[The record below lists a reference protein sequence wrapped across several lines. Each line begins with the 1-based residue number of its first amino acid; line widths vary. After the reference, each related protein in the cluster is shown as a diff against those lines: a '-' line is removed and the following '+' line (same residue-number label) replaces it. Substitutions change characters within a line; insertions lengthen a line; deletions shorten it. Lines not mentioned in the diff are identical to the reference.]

1 MKNHSARIRQIVV
14 VVPVHNEEALLL
26 QALISLAHSRASVH
40 DVEVRT
46 IVVLDSC
53 SDNSATIAAE
63 WAGHAGESSVIS
75 VDFRNVGSSR
85 AAGFRAAEERY
96 SGLSG
101 TNLHETWYA
110 TTDAD
115 STVRPDW
122 LASHLR
128 HAQLGAQAV
137 AGTVRVDLD
146 SATPGLERAYRSK
159 YRNHAGHRHVHGAN
173 LALRADVYR
182 AVGGFGS
189 LTTGE
194 DVDLIRRVESNS
206 IPVLYA
212 CDSPVSTSNRRDGR
226 APDGFAGHLR
236 TLEAALTQ

>member
-1 MKNHSARIRQIVV
+1 MKNCSTHIRQIVV
-14 VVPVHNEEALLL
+14 VVPVHNEEDLL
-26 QALISLAHSRASVH
+26 QQALSSLARSRASVE

-46 IVVLDSC
+46 IVVLDAC
-53 SDNSATIAAE
+53 SDNSAKIAAE
-63 WAGHAGESSVIS
+63 WAARTDESSVIS
-75 VDFRNVGSSR
+75 VDFRNVGSAR
-85 AAGFRAAEERY
+85 AAGFRAAEGHAE
-96 SGLSG
+96 LSG

-115 STVRPDW
+115 STCRPDW

-128 HAQLGAQAV
+128 HAQRGAQAV

-146 SATPGLERAYRSK
+146 SAPAGLERAYRAG
-159 YRNHAGHRHVHGAN
+159 YRNQLGHRHVHGAN

-182 AVGGFGS
+182 AVGGFRS
-189 LTTGE
+189 LPTGE
-194 DVDLIRRVESNS
+194 DVDLIHRVEGSS

-226 APDGFAGHLR
+226 APEGFAGHLR
-236 TLEAALTQ
+236 NLEAAMTQ

>member
-1 MKNHSARIRQIVV
+1 MKNCSARIRQIVV
-14 VVPVHNEEALLL
+14 VVPVHNEEDLL
-26 QALISLAHSRASVH
+26 QQALTSLARSRASVE

-46 IVVLDSC
+46 IVVLDAC
-53 SDNSATIAAE
+53 SDHSATIAAE
-63 WAGHAGESSVIS
+63 WAAHTGESSVIS

-85 AAGFRAAEERY
+85 AAGFRAAEERS

-101 TNLHETWYA
+101 PNLHETWYA

-146 SATPGLERAYRSK
+146 ATSGLEHAYRSG
-159 YRNHAGHRHVHGAN
+159 YRNHVGHRHVHGAN

-189 LTTGE
+189 LPTGE
-194 DVDLIRRVESNS
+194 DVDLIRRVESIS

-212 CDSPVSTSNRRDGR
+212 CDSPVSTSNRRAGR